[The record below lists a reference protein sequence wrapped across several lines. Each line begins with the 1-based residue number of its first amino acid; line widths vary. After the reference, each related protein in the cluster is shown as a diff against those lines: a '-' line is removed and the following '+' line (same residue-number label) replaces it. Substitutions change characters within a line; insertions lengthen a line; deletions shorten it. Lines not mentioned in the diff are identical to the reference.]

1 MSSEARIYLVHY
13 RVSFPQPGRLF
24 FSVTG
29 VRKRDGYTSNF
40 LDKIR
45 AQIVFYL
52 TFARSENTLPA
63 SSTSFYASGWTEPVQ
78 GLPNIGVQKYA
89 PGSPRSLARF
99 NVTQCLTL
107 PHPPMRTGTIFTS
120 SREAGSAPDCF
131 NELAACLRKV
141 TSDFPSTRTIPCA
154 LSIPVSG
161 STPGFQWLPSALRHP
176 AFYYGF
182 TRLISGNI
190 TYAFDRD

>member
-52 TFARSENTLPA
+52 TFARSEKYLT
-63 SSTSFYASGWTEPVQ
+63 
-78 GLPNIGVQKYA
+78 GLLYFFLRFWMDRTCA
-89 PGSPRSLARF
+89 GSPQYRSPEIRTGKPQIF
-99 NVTQCLTL
+99 GQIQCNPVFDATT
-107 PHPPMRTGTIFTS
+107 PPPMRTGTIFTS

-161 STPGFQWLPSALRHP
+161 STPGLSVASFSTASSGILLRVHP
-176 AFYYGF
+176 PHFG
-182 TRLISGNI
+182 
-190 TYAFDRD
+190 

>member
-52 TFARSENTLPA
+52 TFARSEKYLTGLLYFFFTLLDGQNLCRV
-63 SSTSFYASGWTEPVQ
+63 S
-78 GLPNIGVQKYA
+78 PNIGVRNTHR
-89 PGSPRSLARF
+89 GSPRSLARF

-176 AFYYGF
+176 AFLLRVHPPHFG
-182 TRLISGNI
+182 
-190 TYAFDRD
+190 

>member
-52 TFARSENTLPA
+52 TFARSEKYLT
-63 SSTSFYASGWTEPVQ
+63 
-78 GLPNIGVQKYA
+78 GLLYFFLRFWMDRTCA
-89 PGSPRSLARF
+89 GSPQYRSPEIRTVEAPDLARF

-176 AFYYGF
+176 AFLLRVHPPHFG
-182 TRLISGNI
+182 
-190 TYAFDRD
+190 